1 MKILFTK
8 SLYMANIFMSPSHEM
23 NKIMNNFK
31 QSDIKKQDLCLLYRI
46 LVDSTLEI
54 LLPIYR

>member
-1 MKILFTK
+1 
-8 SLYMANIFMSPSHEM
+8 MANIFMSPSHEM